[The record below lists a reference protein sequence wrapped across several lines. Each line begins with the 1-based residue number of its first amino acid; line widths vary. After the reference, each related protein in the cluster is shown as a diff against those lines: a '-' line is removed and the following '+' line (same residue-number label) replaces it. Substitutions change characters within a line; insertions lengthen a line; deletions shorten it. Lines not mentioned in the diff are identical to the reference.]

1 MSDQHTPDTPPK
13 DDSVQ
18 AGDTTQDKAGP
29 SGGNGADTGKAGQ
42 SAAATPPQATAQA
55 GPERPPMNPYLAG
68 VFLGLTLLASYLIL
82 GAGLGASGALA
93 RFGAWAEH
101 LVLPARVEANAYF
114 GPWFPGPLS
123 YYLVF
128 MAVGVFAGGLFSALS
143 GGRVRVGV
151 ERGPTASRMRRLI
164 LALLGGVLAGFA
176 SRLAMGCTSGQGL
189 SGGAIFLTGSFVFMG
204 CLFAAGY
211 LSAWAFRRQWK

>member
-13 DDSVQ
+13 DAGVQ
-18 AGDTTQDKAGP
+18 PGDTTQDKAGP
-29 SGGNGADTGKAGQ
+29 SGGNGRDAGKAAQ
-42 SAAATPPQATAQA
+42 SAATPPQATAQA
-55 GPERPPMNPYLAG
+55 DPERPPMNPYLAG

-151 ERGPTASRMRRLI
+151 ERGPTATRMRRLI
-164 LALLGGVLAGFA
+164 LALIGGVLTGFA

-189 SGGAIFLTGSFVFMG
+189 SGGAILLTGSFVFMG
-204 CLFAAGY
+204 CLFATGY

>member
-1 MSDQHTPDTPPK
+1 MSDQHTPGTPPK
-13 DDSVQ
+13 DETVQ
-18 AGDTTQDKAGP
+18 AGGTAQDKASP
-29 SGGNGADTGKAGQ
+29 SGGQK
-42 SAAATPPQATAQA
+42 SEAAAPGKPAQTTAAPQTN
-55 GPERPPMNPYLAG
+55 PERPPMNPYLAG

-128 MAVGVFAGGLFSALS
+128 MVVGVFAGGLFSALS

-211 LSAWAFRRQWK
+211 LTAWAFRRQWK